1 MKKRILN
8 VLIAMAGAMTVLL
21 SCTEDDFSQ
30 AQDNAPAGYMNISF
44 KTDMTEMQTVQV
56 RAVDPDGID
65 VQNISLFCFNP
76 YGLFIAAVD
85 AAPDR
90 ESATSGTFTANVPEE
105 TKIIHFL
112 ANQNPALYSDE
123 DFVNKTEATVMA
135 EMEGASGKMIYW
147 ARFEASDNGQVLQ
160 NELAQKGTV
169 EMIRN
174 QAKI

>member
-1 MKKRILN
+1 MKKRILS
-8 VLIAMAGAMTVLL
+8 VLTVLMGAMTVLL
-21 SCTEDDFSQ
+21 SCTEDDFNQ
-30 AQDNAPAGYMNISF
+30 AQGDTPAGYMNISF
-44 KTDMTEMQTVQV
+44 KTDMADMQTVQV

-85 AAPDR
+85 AAPNR

-123 DFVNKTEATVMA
+123 DFVNKNEAETFSKTDDKA
-135 EMEGASGKMIYW
+135 NGLTDWSS
-147 ARFEASDNGQVLQ
+147 RFSDCYIEQFFEIINI
-160 NELAQKGTV
+160 K
-169 EMIRN
+169 
-174 QAKI
+174 